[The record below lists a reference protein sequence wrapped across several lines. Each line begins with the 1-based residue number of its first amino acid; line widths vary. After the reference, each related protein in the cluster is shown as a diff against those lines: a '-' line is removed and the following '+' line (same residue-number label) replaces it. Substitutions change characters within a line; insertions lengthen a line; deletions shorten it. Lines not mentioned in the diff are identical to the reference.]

1 MTKEGEMKKFLMFL
15 MTLLPMSAFANPAC
29 PVCTIAIGAA
39 LPITRRLGVPD
50 AVVGLWAGAFLAIM
64 GYWIIKFFD
73 KRGWKFPGRNALV
86 LTLSVATIGFAYLGA
101 VKYNPCTYMGF
112 LNADPLLMGTIIGAL
127 LFILTEKLYD
137 WMKMKNG
144 GHAHFPF
151 EKVVLPVVVL
161 ALASMLF
168 MC

>member
-1 MTKEGEMKKFLMFL
+1 MKKIVTGMLCM
-15 MTLLPMSAFANPAC
+15 MPAAAFANPAC

-50 AVVGLWAGAFLAIM
+50 AVLGLWMGAFLAIM
-64 GYWIIKFFD
+64 GYWIIKFMNR
-73 KRGWKFPGRNALV
+73 RGWRFFGRNALV

-101 VKYNPCTYMGF
+101 VRYSPCTYLGF
-112 LNADPLLMGTIIGAL
+112 LNIDPLLMGTIIGAL
-127 LFILTEKLYD
+127 IFILTEKLYE
-137 WMKMKNG
+137 WMKQKNG

-151 EKVVLPVVVL
+151 EKVVLPIVAL
-161 ALASMLF
+161 ALAGAAF

>member
-1 MTKEGEMKKFLMFL
+1 MKKLLMFL
-15 MTLLPMSAFANPAC
+15 TALLPVSAFANPAC

-50 AVVGLWAGAFLAIM
+50 AVVGLWVGAFLAIM
-64 GYWIIKFFD
+64 GYWIIKFMD
-73 KRGWKFPGRNALV
+73 GRGWRFTGRNALV
-86 LTLSVATIGFAYLGA
+86 LILSVATIGFAYLGT
-101 VKYNPCTYMGF
+101 VKYSPCTYMGF
-112 LNADPLLMGTIIGAL
+112 LNIDPLLLGTVIGAV
-127 LFILTEKLYD
+127 LFIVTEKLYD

-151 EKVVLPVVVL
+151 ERVVLPIVVL
-161 ALASMLF
+161 ALASLIF

>member
-1 MTKEGEMKKFLMFL
+1 MKKLFALFAAM
-15 MTLLPMSAFANPAC
+15 LPMSAWANPAC

-64 GYWIIKFFD
+64 GYWIIKFMD
-73 KRGWKFPGRNALV
+73 GRGWKFPGRNAIV
-86 LTLSVATIGFAYLGA
+86 LALSVATICFAYVGA
-101 VKYNPCTYMGF
+101 VTYNPCKYFGF
-112 LNADPLLMGTIIGAL
+112 VNIDPLLFGAIIGAL
-127 LFILTEKLYD
+127 LFIVTEKLYD
-137 WMKMKNG
+137 WMKEKNG

-161 ALASMLF
+161 AVASMILKI
-168 MC
+168 C